1 MNYND
6 EKAKSDGE
14 SLLNEGSTGKT
25 VAFTFGRF
33 QPPTSGHQKLA
44 EALAKVAS
52 SEGATAF
59 MYPSRTND
67 LKRNPLPIKS
77 KIKWM
82 RKFFGDSV
90 KVVDDGGVSTMFDA
104 LSKFH
109 QEGVKK
115 VIMVIGGDR
124 VAEMKKTIEPYT
136 KGKNK
141 KYSFEF
147 SVASAGERD
156 PDAEGVVGMSASK
169 MREAAGKND
178 LDSFRNGMPT
188 TASKTDAREMFDEL
202 RSAMGLK
209 KGQIVEGRELPQG
222 VADMSYIGSLLQ
234 TTNSVDIWLDEVD
247 RIFYATETTL
257 EGEALPN
264 VHGSLE
270 TMLSM
275 FPMAWTM
282 LKPYLK
288 EFAIGGRPAR
298 TRNRIKRASASHDE
312 LGDTSA
318 LRVGTGTT
326 VYGWRQPPSFLDPP
340 GQQKMARFTLP
351 DVMVWQQ
358 GYSDAL
364 GGGALDPNPEILESV
379 TPLIKPWMQEVTRR
393 SITEGPANIIKKMRY
408 MTLTPCSNREL
419 AANYFADNALITGVM
434 KLMTNILNS
443 KNEFE
448 DPELD
453 SNHKLQQNKLFREM
467 YALMAAAQR
476 SKKITDWKKAQLF
489 GCKNFDTLGTSLPYE
504 TVGLLFSGPDS
515 NLKK

>member
-14 SLLNEGSTGKT
+14 SLLNEVSTGKT
-25 VAFTFGRF
+25 VVFTFGRF
-33 QPPTSGHQKLA
+33 QPPTSGHQKLVD
-44 EALAKVAS
+44 ALAKVAS

-67 LKRNPLPIKS
+67 VKRNPLPVKL

-82 RKFFGDSV
+82 QKFFGDSV

-104 LSKFH
+104 LTKFQ
-109 QEGVKK
+109 QEGAKK

-124 VAEMKKTIEPYT
+124 VAEMKKAIEPYT

-169 MREAAGKND
+169 MREAASKND
-178 LDSFRNGMPT
+178 LDSFRTGMPT
-188 TASKTDAREMFDEL
+188 TASKTDAREMFNDL

-209 KGQIVEGRELPQG
+209 KGQIVEGREPPQRL
-222 VADMSYIGSLLQ
+222 ADMSYIGSLRQ
-234 TTNSVDIWLDEVD
+234 THNSVDIWLDEVD

-257 EGEALPN
+257 DGEALPN

-270 TMLSM
+270 TMLSI
-275 FPMAWTM
+275 FPMSWTM

-288 EFAIGGRPAR
+288 EFAIGRQV
-298 TRNRIKRASASHDE
+298 TRNA
-312 LGDTSA
+312 
-318 LRVGTGTT
+318 
-326 VYGWRQPPSFLDPP
+326 PFLPL
-340 GQQKMARFTLP
+340 A
-351 DVMVWQQ
+351 
-358 GYSDAL
+358 
-364 GGGALDPNPEILESV
+364 ESV
-379 TPLIKPWMQEVTRR
+379 TLIKPWMQEVTRR
-393 SITEGPANIIKKMRY
+393 SITEGPANVIKKMKY
-408 MTLTPCSNREL
+408 MTSTPCSQREL
-419 AANYFADNALITGVM
+419 ATNYFADDALITSVM
-434 KLMTNILNS
+434 KMMTKILNS

-453 SNHKLQQNKLFREM
+453 SKYKLQSNKLFRDF
-467 YALMAAAQR
+467 YDLMAAGQR
-476 SKKITDWKKAQLF
+476 SKKITDWKTAQLF
-489 GCKNFDTLGTSLPYE
+489 GCKNFDTLGPTLPYE
-504 TVGLLFSGPDS
+504 VVGLLFSGPDS
-515 NLKK
+515 KLTK

>member
-14 SLLNEGSTGKT
+14 SLLNEVSTGKT
-25 VAFTFGRF
+25 VVFTFGRF
-33 QPPTSGHQKLA
+33 QPPTSGHQKLVD
-44 EALAKVAS
+44 ALAKVAS

-67 LKRNPLPIKS
+67 VKRNPLPVKL

-82 RKFFGDSV
+82 QKFFGDSV

-104 LSKFH
+104 LTKFQ
-109 QEGVKK
+109 QEGAKK

-124 VAEMKKTIEPYT
+124 VAEMKKAIEPYT

-169 MREAAGKND
+169 MREAASKND
-178 LDSFRNGMPT
+178 LDSFRTGMPT
-188 TASKTDAREMFDEL
+188 TASKTDAREMFDDL

-209 KGQIVEGRELPQG
+209 KGQIVEGREPPQRL
-222 VADMSYIGSLLQ
+222 ADMSYIGSLRQ
-234 TTNSVDIWLDEVD
+234 THNSVDIWLDEVD

-257 EGEALPN
+257 DGEALPN

-270 TMLSM
+270 TMLSI
-275 FPMAWTM
+275 FPMSWTM

-288 EFAIGGRPAR
+288 EFAIGRQVTR
-298 TRNRIKRASASHDE
+298 TSTRNKIKRTSENELAYSEPYMKYDSAESS
-312 LGDTSA
+312 DTPF
-318 LRVGTGTT
+318 
-326 VYGWRQPPSFLDPP
+326 PPL
-340 GQQKMARFTLP
+340 A
-351 DVMVWQQ
+351 
-358 GYSDAL
+358 
-364 GGGALDPNPEILESV
+364 ESV
-379 TPLIKPWMQEVTRR
+379 TLIKPWMQEVTRR
-393 SITEGPANIIKKMRY
+393 SITEGPANVIKKMKY
-408 MTLTPCSNREL
+408 MTSTPCSQREL
-419 AANYFADNALITGVM
+419 ATNYFADDALITSVM
-434 KLMTNILNS
+434 KMMTKILNS

-453 SNHKLQQNKLFREM
+453 SKYKLQSNKLFRDF
-467 YALMAAAQR
+467 YDLMAAGQR
-476 SKKITDWKKAQLF
+476 SKKITDWKTAQLF
-489 GCKNFDTLGTSLPYE
+489 GCKNFDTLGPTLPYE
-504 TVGLLFSGPDS
+504 VVGLLFSGPDS
-515 NLKK
+515 KLTK